1 MLLNF
6 KFTFEF
12 YCAARFKIYVR
23 ILPCRVVKIYA
34 RQRPLF
40 ADRRERLADKFLRL
54 DLIYYC
60 EREVCVADVAFA
72 LAV

>member
-12 YCAARFKIYVR
+12 
-23 ILPCRVVKIYA
+23 CRVAQLKFA
-34 RQRPLF
+34 STFCPSRGLKFTRSKAALF

-54 DLIYYC
+54 DLVYYG

-72 LAV
+72 FTV